1 VPKGKT
7 PLIALKYE
15 AAPLP
20 FVVSGAPAS
29 YIGSY
34 IYRFISGVHFM
45 FTNCDP
51 HQSAS
56 ATFSKTSICCQSA
69 DPIFPADQ
77 RLQADASRVR
87 TPLKSVLL
95 ARCCCMALWLVA
107 DVWFDLGP
115 MDVFTTSTYGVL
127 LLIATICLEEV
138 LFLVSEYPI
147 QLLTINIQS
156 HVVENGDF

>member
-1 VPKGKT
+1 
-7 PLIALKYE
+7 
-15 AAPLP
+15 
-20 FVVSGAPAS
+20 
-29 YIGSY
+29 
-34 IYRFISGVHFM
+34 
-45 FTNCDP
+45 
-51 HQSAS
+51 
-56 ATFSKTSICCQSA
+56 
-69 DPIFPADQ
+69 
-77 RLQADASRVR
+77 
-87 TPLKSVLL
+87 
-95 ARCCCMALWLVA
+95 MALWLVA